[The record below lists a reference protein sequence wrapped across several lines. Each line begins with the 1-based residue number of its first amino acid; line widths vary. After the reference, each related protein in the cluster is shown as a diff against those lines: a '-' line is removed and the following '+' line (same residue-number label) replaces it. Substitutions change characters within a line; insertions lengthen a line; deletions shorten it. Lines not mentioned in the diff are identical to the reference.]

1 MRTLS
6 PEEKDLTKPGE
17 KLAFLHED
25 ILPISHSVYSNLQ
38 IHASHIIH
46 EFGNSNVQKL
56 EFPAFVGVEQLNQCV
71 VICGKNI
78 ITVAH

>member
-1 MRTLS
+1 MHL
-6 PEEKDLTKPGE
+6 
-17 KLAFLHED
+17 
-25 ILPISHSVYSNLQ
+25 
-38 IHASHIIH
+38 IH

-71 VICGKNI
+71 VSCGKNI